1 MHGEVSK
8 NSDTGTLPHLKWRSL
23 QQLVTVESWKVT
35 SSDGFSNNEQY
46 VHVAGVIWP
55 SLLAKLKLDE
65 NDHVL
70 KVAPDTLYC
79 FVDMF

>member
-1 MHGEVSK
+1 MHGEVSR

-46 VHVAGVIWP
+46 VHVAGGN
-55 SLLAKLKLDE
+55 LAIFTSKIKIG
-65 NDHVL
+65 
-70 KVAPDTLYC
+70 
-79 FVDMF
+79 